1 MKLLL
6 SYLSPMKRRVFLA
19 LTVKGIATMG
29 ELIIP
34 YLLSYILDTVIETL
48 QIGRVLFI
56 GGVMIATA
64 LVTCILHIL
73 SNYVVARISRDVSET
88 IRRDL
93 FAKTLDLCAR
103 DTDRFTV
110 ASLESRVTTDTYNLH
125 NFVRMTQRIGVRAPM
140 LLIGGLI
147 ISFAMDAYLSL
158 VMVLTMPLIFVI
170 FYTVSTKG
178 IPLYKRVQR
187 SVDTMVGVVRE
198 DVQGIRVIKALS
210 KNDYENRRYDSVNRQ
225 LSNDECHVGH
235 VVSVSNPTMTLLMN
249 LGITGVVA
257 LSALLISRGKSSP
270 ATVIAFMQY
279 FTLISMAM
287 MSISRM
293 FVAYT
298 RCAASAHRI
307 EEVLNTPDPF
317 EISPRLDAPLSDA
330 HIEFRNVSF
339 SYFGKKNDI
348 EDLSFALPRGGSL
361 GIIGATGS
369 GKSTLIKLMLR
380 MYDCDSGSIL
390 IDGQPLTSYTRDELA
405 SLFGVSLQNGF
416 LYADTIEEKIDFGR
430 ALPHDDIVRAAAIA
444 QAADFIDA
452 TPDGYAYRLTPKGT
466 NLSGGQRQ
474 RLLIARAVAARP
486 AVLIL
491 DDSSSA
497 LDYKTDANLRRA
509 LAEQLGDTTVVTV
522 AQRVSSVKDCD
533 LILVLDEGRV
543 IGRGTHGELLST
555 CPEYREISDSQMG
568 GAFVD

>member
-6 SYLSPMKRRVFLA
+6 RYLSPLKKNVFFAVSIKLS
-19 LTVKGIATMG
+19 ATMG
-29 ELIIP
+29 ELLIP
-34 YLLSYILDTVIETL
+34 FLLSYILDTVIQTL
-48 QIGRVLFI
+48 DLSRILVV
-56 GGVMIATA
+56 GGVMIVCA
-64 LVTCILHIL
+64 LLTCILHII
-73 SNYVVARISRDVSET
+73 SNYIVAGISRSVSEN

-93 FAKTLDLCAR
+93 FAKTLLLCAR

-125 NFVRMTQRIGVRAPM
+125 NFVRMTQRIGARAPM
-140 LLIGGLI
+140 MLVGGLI
-147 ISFAMDAYLSL
+147 ISFAMDAFLSL
-158 VMVLTMPLIFVI
+158 VMVIALPLIFLI
-170 FYTVSTKG
+170 FYTVSKKG
-178 IPLYKRVQR
+178 IPLYKKVQR
-187 SVDTMVGVVRE
+187 SVDAMVGVVRE

-210 KNDYENRRYDSVNRQ
+210 KNDYENRRYDGVNKQ
-225 LSNDECHVGH
+225 LSNDECRVGH
-235 VVSVSNPTMTLLMN
+235 LVSVSNPMMTLLMN

-257 LSALLISRGKSSP
+257 LSASRIATGSSSP

-287 MSISRM
+287 MSMSRM

-298 RCAASAHRI
+298 KCAASAHRI
-307 EEVLNTPDPF
+307 EEVLETPDPF
-317 EISPRLDAPLSDA
+317 EITDRLPSPHSDA
-330 HIEFRNVSF
+330 HIEFRDVSF
-339 SYFGKKNDI
+339 SYFGKKNDLQDI
-348 EDLSFALPRGGSL
+348 SFSLPHGGSL

-369 GKSTLIKLMLR
+369 GKSTLIKLLLR

-390 IDGQPLTSYTRDELA
+390 IDGQPLSSYPRTELA
-405 SLFGVSLQNGF
+405 TIFGVSLQNGF
-416 LYADTIEEKIDFGR
+416 LYADTIEENIDFGR
-430 ALPHDDIVRAAAIA
+430 GLPHDEIVRAAEIA
-444 QAADFIDA
+444 QAKEFIDA
-452 TPDGYAYRLTPKGT
+452 LPDGYAHRLTPKGT

-474 RLLIARAVAARP
+474 RLLIARAVAAHP

-509 LAEQLGDTTVVTV
+509 LSEHMKDTTTVTV

-533 LILVLDEGRV
+533 LILVLDGGHI
-543 IGRGTHGELLST
+543 IGRGTHEELLTS